1 MINKIGVDR
10 KLIRYFDFGIVLI
23 AILIVLF
30 GCINIYDA
38 TVNKSGT
45 STVKLQLLWLVV
57 GLVVIYLMV
66 IVDYTVLTNYAWLIY
81 WAGILLLIYNDL
93 TSKVVNGAAAW
104 ISIGSRAIQPSEFA
118 KLGMII
124 MLAKKLED
132 MEGNINNIKNF
143 FILVFYALVPM
154 ALIVIQPDMGM
165 TMVCFF
171 IVLGIF
177 FIAGLDLRVIFG
189 GLASL
194 AVLVAVLLSNS
205 TILPAYMKKRL
216 TIFLNP
222 ESDEL
227 GYGLQLIQSQI
238 GIGSGSIFGSGT
250 KFGLN
255 AGAGFVSN
263 YVPEA
268 HTDFIFSMVGE
279 KWGYIGSVALLLLY
293 CFLLFRIMRIAKR
306 SKDLFGTVIC
316 VGVFSS
322 FLFSVVQNIGM
333 TIGIMPITGITLPLM
348 SYGGSSMLTNFM
360 ALGLVINVG
369 MRRKKILF

>member
-1 MINKIGVDR
+1 MINKLGIDK
-10 KLIRYFDFGIVLI
+10 KLIRHLDFGIIII

-30 GCINIYDA
+30 GCVNIYDA
-38 TVNKSGT
+38 TVNKVGISY
-45 STVKLQLLWLVV
+45 VKLQLMWLVA
-57 GLVVIYLMV
+57 GLFVIYI
-66 IVDYTVLTNYAWLIY
+66 IVKFDYSILANYAHLIY
-81 WAGILLLIYNDL
+81 WAGVLLLIYNDL
-93 TSKVVNGAAAW
+93 TSKAIKGASSW

-132 MEGNINNIKNF
+132 MEGNINNVKNF
-143 FILVFYALVPM
+143 FILLFYALVPM

-177 FIAGLDLRVIFG
+177 FIAGLDLRIIFG
-189 GLASL
+189 GMTTVIAMI
-194 AVLVAVLLSNS
+194 AVVWSS
-205 TILPAYMKKRL
+205 SIMPSYWKKRL

-238 GIGSGSIFGSGT
+238 GIGSGNIFGSGA
-250 KFGLN
+250 KFGVN
-255 AGAGFVSN
+255 AGTGFVAN

-268 HTDFIFSMVGE
+268 HNDFIFSMVGE
-279 KWGYIGSVALLLLY
+279 KWGYIGTVALLLLY
-293 CFLLFRIMRIAKR
+293 CLLLYRIMRTGKK
-306 SKDLFGTVIC
+306 SKDIFGTVIC

-322 FLFSVVQNIGM
+322 LLFSVVQNIGM
-333 TIGIMPITGITLPLM
+333 TIGIMPITGITLPFM

-360 ALGLVINVG
+360 ALGLVINIG
-369 MRRKKILF
+369 MRKKKIIF